1 MKLVATLE
9 ARTKVS
15 TIRRPPEVRPSE
27 QWEVWYL

>member
-27 QWEVWYL
+27 Q